1 MSNIL
6 QNVFRGLPG
15 IPGIPGAPGIQGPA
29 GTSAAGTFED
39 EFLVGTDASGNLGLG
54 WTQYGSAGMGLGLGT
69 PVAGHPGIVS
79 ISSGAIIT
87 NWSNLALRKQT

>member
-15 IPGIPGAPGIQGPA
+15 LPGVPGVPGPA
-29 GTSAAGTFED
+29 GPAGSSAAGTFED
-39 EFLVGTDASGNLGLG
+39 EFIVGTDASGNLGLG
-54 WTQYGSAGMGLGLGT
+54 WTQYGSVGMNLALGT

-87 NWSNLALRKQT
+87 NWSNLSQRKQT